1 MHAEGDAPEP
11 AKEAPPP
18 CAAEHPEAG
27 GFGSRPGRLRA
38 ELVLVIAI
46 VLAVPIG
53 VVAGARALAEAV
65 AVRLPPEMDARLGRP
80 TWEALQV
87 SGMRCASAEGEAYVR
102 ALVAPLLDAMGPVP
116 FDFQIM
122 LSRSTDVNA
131 FALPGGYVV
140 INLGLLEAAQSGE
153 EVAAVLAHEL
163 SHVTLRHST
172 KRLAG
177 SLGSGA
183 ALAFVLG
190 FVDIGAPA
198 YTLAH
203 LAGLSYERD
212 QESEAD
218 TTGLA
223 LLERAGIS
231 PLGLASFFER
241 LASLPRPPEILST
254 HPDPG
259 GRAERAR
266 EEAKG
271 FQSTLSLPPPPE
283 VRCEGSK

>member
-1 MHAEGDAPEP
+1 MSERESTQRAHEP
-11 AKEAPPP
+11 AASPEA
-18 CAAEHPEAG
+18 HPEAG
-27 GFGSRPGRLRA
+27 GFGSARRRLGA
-38 ELVLVIAI
+38 ELVLVIVMI
-46 VLAVPIG
+46 LALPLG
-53 VVAGARALAEAV
+53 VVLGARAIAERV
-65 AVRLPPEMDARLGRP
+65 AVRMPAEMDERLGWP
-80 TWEALQV
+80 TWQALQA
-87 SGMRCASAEGEAYVR
+87 SGERCASPAGEAYVR
-102 ALVAPLLDAMGPVP
+102 SLLTPLLEALGPTP
-116 FDFQIM
+116 FDFQLM

-131 FALPGGYVV
+131 FALPGGYIVV
-140 INLGLLEAAQSGE
+140 NVGLLEAARSGE

-183 ALAFVLG
+183 ALALVLG
-190 FVDIGAPA
+190 FVDLGAPA

-203 LAGLSYERD
+203 LAGLSYERN

-218 TTGLA
+218 AAGLE

-231 PLGLASFFER
+231 PLGMASFFER
-241 LASLPRPPEILST
+241 LSSQASPPEILST

-266 EEAKG
+266 GKAEGA
-271 FQSTLSLPPPPE
+271 QPARSLPEPPDVGCGETP
-283 VRCEGSK
+283 K